1 MRSIQVTLVLIIFII
16 LGIAAMEHPAHKTQT
31 ADRYKNLQVLPKN
44 ITPDSLDRLMDGYN
58 EMLGVDCKFCH
69 VRDKK
74 ADTLM
79 FDKDDK
85 SEKEITRNM
94 MRMTMDINK
103 KYFQF
108 NENVNAQQVQAVTCY
123 TCHKGEPMPEKE
135 KKKGATKGAF
145 EFKSN

>member
-1 MRSIQVTLVLIIFII
+1 MKSIKITAVLLLFIVI
-16 LGIAAMEHPAHKTQT
+16 GIAAMEQPKN
-31 ADRYKNLQVLPKN
+31 DKFKNLQVLPKN
-44 ITPDSLDRLMDGYN
+44 ITADSLDRIMDGFN
-58 EMLGVDCKFCH
+58 AMLGVDCKFCH

-103 KYFQF
+103 KYFEF
-108 NENVNAQQVQAVTCY
+108 NETVKAEQVQAVTCY
-123 TCHKGEPMPEKE
+123 TCHKGKPLPEKE
-135 KKKGATKGAF
+135 KKAVNNSPF
-145 EFKSN
+145 NFKSN

>member
-1 MRSIQVTLVLIIFII
+1 MKSFKKLKVLGVLATFIFI
-16 LGIAAMEHPAHKTQT
+16 GIAAVKQPVNEKF
-31 ADRYKNLQVLPKN
+31 KNLQVLPKN
-44 ITPDSLDRLMDGYN
+44 ITADSLDKIMDGFN
-58 EMLGVDCKFCH
+58 AMLGVDCKYCH

-85 SEKEITRNM
+85 SEKEIARNM

-108 NENVNAQQVQAVTCY
+108 NETVTADQVQAVTCY
-123 TCHKGEPMPEKE
+123 TCHKGQPMPEKE
-135 KKKGATKGAF
+135 KKVGNNSPF
-145 EFKSN
+145 NFKQN